1 MSDSSSSKDDSPSGA
16 GERPASNE
24 GAVQTGM
31 PPQLHLALKEILT
44 AIDGGLN
51 IVASLG
57 IRWSLEALFAT
68 NVGRVRGIERA
79 LVAAVG
85 AGYISANERSLLS
98 RAITIDQTS
107 DALTLRAALSICERL
122 ASAPP
127 VPPHTQRAE
136 THLTRRQN
144 VMAEAFLFSRS
155 LLADGQSH
163 RGLEAKFVAV
173 IDIDASMFTGL
184 KNGKRPIGDRLAAR
198 IELKLGKPPGWLS
211 EVHVSEAM
219 NADEAAMVSLVLDKY
234 RRIDQGAQTRL
245 RYLLSLD

>member
-1 MSDSSSSKDDSPSGA
+1 MSVSSKNHSPREA
-16 GERPASNE
+16 VKRPASNE
-24 GAVQTGM
+24 DALKADV
-31 PPQLHLALKEILT
+31 PPQLQLALKEVL
-44 AIDGGLN
+44 AAVDGGLT

-57 IRWSLEALFAT
+57 LRWSLQALFAEK
-68 NVGRVRGIERA
+68 VGRVGGIERG
-79 LVAAVG
+79 LGAAVG
-85 AGYISANERSLLS
+85 ASYISADEGSLLS
-98 RAITIDQTS
+98 RAITIDQNS
-107 DALTLRAALSICERL
+107 DALTLRAALAICERL

-127 VPPHTQRAE
+127 VPPNTQRAE

-144 VMAEAFLFSRS
+144 LMAEAFLFSQS
-155 LLADGQSH
+155 LIAGGQSH

-173 IDIDASMFTGL
+173 IDIDASMFTGM

-219 NADEAAMVSLVLDKY
+219 SAEEAARVSSVLDKY

-245 RYLLSLD
+245 RDLLNLD